1 MFIENRG
8 PSYNFCIRST
18 SFPPIPDRFMDKIL
32 NYDQEKIITRS
43 TDRILETGNGTYANA
58 KLTRHPVEDE
68 LTDWVRENISDE
80 FTDVSV
86 QVIRDGDTA
95 GAHTDKLRRF
105 ALFYLCQPGGSNVI
119 TKWYQQQN
127 HALWRDEW
135 VVCSKYDDLEVVHE
149 TKIPTNQWFLF
160 NGRLIHD
167 VQNIETKRITVIIG
181 FNFLPE
187 SLEEI
192 ARTECLEY
200 KEHSGI
206 PASGLSG
213 C

>member
-18 SFPPIPDRFMDKIL
+18 NLPMIPDRFMDKIL

-43 TDRILETGNGTYANA
+43 TDRVLETDNGSYANA

-68 LTDWVRENISDE
+68 LTDWVRKNLSDG

-86 QVIRDGDTA
+86 QVIRDGETA

-105 ALFYLCQPGGSNVI
+105 ALFYLCEPGGENVI
-119 TKWYQQQN
+119 TKWYKQKN
-127 HALWRDEW
+127 HPAWRDEW
-135 VVCSKYDDLEVVHE
+135 VVCSKYDDLEIVHE
-149 TKIPTNQWFLF
+149 TRIPANQWFLF

-167 VQNIETKRITVIIG
+167 VENIESKRITVIVG

-187 SLEEI
+187 SLEKI
-192 ARTECLEY
+192 ARTECLDY
-200 KEHSGI
+200 KEHSEI
-206 PASGLSG
+206 LV
-213 C
+213 